1 MKRRL
6 LLLVLVLALAVG
18 IPAVTAAQ
26 ETEAVWDL
34 NDTITLTDL
43 GFALNFPSD
52 WVYAATNG
60 NGIFFASNK
69 DDLAQVTDDDLST
82 TASDSSIQF
91 IGTSLE
97 ELTSVLGTK
106 GEPTLE
112 ELADFVAQGRG
123 LTELEKRIDIPVM
136 SRRSLN
142 VIGENEAGQGVFL
155 TLWKQG
161 QYAIAAVLTAPSY
174 DELVNISYSWGQ
186 FLSSFSPSDAALLG
200 KDTILLQNTNAE
212 FNYPEGWVADAQSP
226 NIVYELESDQQN
238 GTSEG
243 YFLLGIDQTLEEFGL
258 DESATLDDVVQANIS
273 SYSISEPIRYEEFM
287 LLDQPAVVIR
297 GQDGGDQYILLAQA
311 IVDGN
316 VIQIGVT
323 SSDED
328 ALDAFEPTF
337 VAMLQTLW
345 TTT

>member
-1 MKRRL
+1 MKRCLR
-6 LLLVLVLALAVG
+6 LLVLVLAFAVG
-18 IPAVTAAQ
+18 IPAVATAQ
-26 ETEAVWDL
+26 DEVWDL

-43 GFALNFPSD
+43 GFGLNFQSD
-52 WVYAATNG
+52 WVYAATQG
-60 NGIFFASNK
+60 NGIFFAQTE
-69 DDLAQVTDDDLST
+69 DDLAQVTDNDLST
-82 TASDSSIQF
+82 IASDSSIQF
-91 IGTSLE
+91 IGTSLD
-97 ELTSVLGTK
+97 ELASVLGTK

-112 ELADFVAQGRG
+112 ELADFVADGRG
-123 LTELEKRIDIPVM
+123 ITEVEERIDIPVM

-142 VIGENEAGQGVFL
+142 VIGENEMGQGIFM

-161 QYAIAAVLTAPSY
+161 QYAVAAILTAPDY
-174 DELVNISYSWGQ
+174 DELVNVSYSWGQ
-186 FLSSFSPSDAALLG
+186 LLSSMRPSDTLPLG
-200 KDTILLQNTNAE
+200 KDTIPLPVTNAE
-212 FNYPEGWVADAQSP
+212 FNYPDGWVADPEYP

-243 YFLLGIDQTLEEFGL
+243 YFLLAIDQTLEDFGL
-258 DESATLDDVVQANIS
+258 DDDATLDDVVEANIS
-273 SYSISEPIRYEEFM
+273 AYSISKPIRYEEFM